1 MIYYYNY
8 NEYLQSDV
16 YARGADIVKKTNE
29 IWTVVT
35 PQMHRRLKDYGE
47 ENKIAATRAKMIMY
61 ILFHFHP
68 RQLLEDYTFR
78 TKEGKMVNIKVSD
91 TELAYI
97 ENLAQKYNVTIS
109 RLLRN
114 MAYTYFYT
122 IDKEEMV
129 DGSIDKQKKQAME

>member
-1 MIYYYNY
+1 MNICNQTFMR
-8 NEYLQSDV
+8 EVL
-16 YARGADIVKKTNE
+16 IVKKTNE

-35 PQMHRRLKDYGE
+35 PQMHRRLKEYGE

>member
-1 MIYYYNY
+1 MIYYYVGCF
-8 NEYLQSDV
+8 YLDV
-16 YARGADIVKKTNE
+16 YARGVDVVKKTNE

-35 PQMHRRLKDYGE
+35 PQMHRKLKEYAE

-61 ILFHFHP
+61 ILYNFNP
-68 RQLLEDYTFR
+68 KQLLEDYTFR
-78 TKEGKMVNIKVSD
+78 TKEGKMINIKVSD

-114 MAYTYFYT
+114 MVYTYFYT
-122 IDKEEMV
+122 IDKGEMV
-129 DGSIDKQKKQAME
+129 DALIEVNSQKA

>member
-1 MIYYYNY
+1 MR
-8 NEYLQSDV
+8 EVL
-16 YARGADIVKKTNE
+16 IVKKTNE

-35 PQMHRRLKDYGE
+35 PQMHRRLKEYGE

>member
-1 MIYYYNY
+1 
-8 NEYLQSDV
+8 LDV
-16 YARGADIVKKTNE
+16 YARGVDVVKKTNE

-35 PQMHRRLKDYGE
+35 PQMHRKLKEYAE

-61 ILFHFHP
+61 ILYNFNP
-68 RQLLEDYTFR
+68 KQLLEDYTFR
-78 TKEGKMVNIKVSD
+78 TKEGKMINIKVSD

-114 MAYTYFYT
+114 MVYTYFYT
-122 IDKEEMV
+122 IDKGEMV
-129 DGSIDKQKKQAME
+129 DALIEVNSQKA

>member
-1 MIYYYNY
+1 
-8 NEYLQSDV
+8 
-16 YARGADIVKKTNE
+16 
-29 IWTVVT
+29 
-35 PQMHRRLKDYGE
+35 
-47 ENKIAATRAKMIMY
+47 
-61 ILFHFHP
+61 
-68 RQLLEDYTFR
+68 
-78 TKEGKMVNIKVSD
+78 MVNIKVSD

>member
-1 MIYYYNY
+1 M
-8 NEYLQSDV
+8 
-16 YARGADIVKKTNE
+16 RGVDLVKKTNE

-35 PQMHRRLKDYGE
+35 PQMHRKLKEYAE

-68 RQLLEDYTFR
+68 KQLLEDYTFR
-78 TKEGKMVNIKVSD
+78 TKEGKMINIKVSE
-91 TELAYI
+91 TELSYI

-114 MAYTYFYT
+114 MVYTYFYT
-122 IDKEEMV
+122 LDKGEIAG
-129 DGSIDKQKKQAME
+129 GSIDMREKQTME

>member
-1 MIYYYNY
+1 M
-8 NEYLQSDV
+8 
-16 YARGADIVKKTNE
+16 KKTNE

-35 PQMHRRLKDYGE
+35 PQMHRKLKEYAE

-61 ILFHFHP
+61 ILYNFNP
-68 RQLLEDYTFR
+68 KQLLEDYTFR
-78 TKEGKMVNIKVSD
+78 TKEGKMINIKVSD

-114 MAYTYFYT
+114 MVYTYFYT
-122 IDKEEMV
+122 IDKGEMV
-129 DGSIDKQKKQAME
+129 DALIEVNSQKA